1 MLDNQFFLG
10 RQPIVGLRRELVAY
24 ELLFRSS
31 HSNKAL
37 ILNDVSASAAVI
49 QYAFSDL
56 GVQSALGEKSGFI
69 NLSEALLMSDIIE
82 ILPRD
87 RVVLEIL
94 ETVAITPE
102 VLARCRQLKNAG
114 YTLAMDDVMGL
125 SDAQKSMLPLM
136 SFVKVDVLTM
146 ARTDIA
152 GLVRDLKSFD
162 VTLLAEKIDTDEQYA
177 FCRDLGFH
185 LFQGYFFA
193 QPIIL
198 TGRSVQP
205 SAQVLI
211 KLMGLIAADAEIE
224 ELEEVLK
231 HAPDLTLRLL
241 RLANSAAFNRAHKV
255 TTVRSAILM
264 LGRIQ
269 LSRLVQ
275 VMLFAQHS
283 GNSIA
288 RDPIIQTAAV
298 RGRLMEGM
306 AAALG
311 WTNIRDQAFMV
322 GMLSLADTLFG
333 QSRPDVLK
341 LLNLEQSLQDALLT
355 YSGRLG
361 ALLRLV
367 ETSERPDGG
376 NILSQMMK
384 LGLSDFDQFNRSQ
397 VEALKWASDL

>member
-1 MLDNQFFLG
+1 MMDNQFFLG
-10 RQPIVGLRRELVAY
+10 RQPIVGMQRELVAY

-31 HSNKAL
+31 RTNAAL

-125 SDAQKSMLPLM
+125 SEAQKSMLPLM

-146 ARTDIA
+146 VRTDVA
-152 GLVRDLKSFD
+152 ALVRDLKSFE

-193 QPIIL
+193 KPVIL
-198 TGRSVQP
+198 SGRSVQP

-211 KLMGLIAADAEIE
+211 KLLGLIAADAEIE

-264 LGRIQ
+264 LGRLQ

-275 VMLFAQHS
+275 IMLFAQHS

-311 WTNIRDQAFMV
+311 WANIRDQAFMV

-333 QSRPDVLK
+333 QSRPDVLA
-341 LLNLEQSLQDALLT
+341 LLNLEQSLQEALLT
-355 YSGRLG
+355 YTGRLG

-376 NILSQMMK
+376 NILSQMTK

-397 VEALKWASDL
+397 VEALKWASAL

>member
-1 MLDNQFFLG
+1 MMDNQFFLG
-10 RQPIVGLRRELVAY
+10 RQPIVGMQRELVAY

-31 HSNKAL
+31 RTNAAL

-56 GVQSALGEKSGFI
+56 GVQSALGEKNGFI
-69 NLSEALLMSDIIE
+69 NMSEALLMSDIIE

-102 VLARCRQLKNAG
+102 VLARCRQLKAAG
-114 YTLAMDDVMGL
+114 YTLAMDDVMSL

-193 QPIIL
+193 KPVIL
-198 TGRSVQP
+198 SGRSMQP

-211 KLMGLIAADAEIE
+211 KLLGLIAADAEID
-224 ELEEVLK
+224 ELEQVLK

-264 LGRIQ
+264 LGRLQ

-275 VMLFAQHS
+275 IMLFAQHS

-306 AAALG
+306 ADALG
-311 WTNIRDQAFMV
+311 WVNIRDQAFMV

-333 QSRPDVLK
+333 QSRPDVLE
-341 LLNLEQSLQDALLT
+341 LLNLEQSLQEALLN

-376 NILSQMMK
+376 NILSQMTK

-397 VEALKWASDL
+397 VEALKWASAL